1 MPGLRGFT
9 TMLRLPRA
17 LGPHSIRPWNQ
28 PGPEVRQLC
37 FGGVARPA
45 HRCLFQVQAFWRED
59 LRRAFLSSVRRP
71 FRSFPYCFSRRISRG
86 SLSFLNPADVSV
98 SYGRKRERKLERNKK
113 NQPAKGWLLSCPS
126 VSLFVPL
133 NTKIMDRG
141 SDVLFFSLLSVI
153 VAELYN

>member
-1 MPGLRGFT
+1 VAL
-9 TMLRLPRA
+9 LDRLT
-17 LGPHSIRPWNQ
+17 
-28 PGPEVRQLC
+28 
-37 FGGVARPA
+37 GV
-45 HRCLFQVQAFWRED
+45 
-59 LRRAFLSSVRRP
+59 S
-71 FRSFPYCFSRRISRG
+71 FRSKLFGEKISVELSYLRFAVLSGHFRTVSRRISRG
-86 SLSFLNPADVSV
+86 SLSSLNPADVSV